1 VLIVEIKQTAMSV
14 QIVKRQFN
22 ATEYNRMAETGIL
35 SEDDRVE
42 LIAGEI
48 VEMSPI
54 GSRHAA
60 CVRRLD
66 ALFNRRLGGVAQV
79 SAQNP
84 IRLDDYSEPE
94 PDIAL
99 LKPRSDFYAE
109 AHPLSSEVL
118 LIVEVADTSVEY
130 DRQVKA
136 PLYAR
141 AGIPE
146 MWLVNLPEE
155 MILVYT
161 QPENGAYQ
169 SHKQFVRGDSLS
181 STTIPELTLS
191 IEDILG

>member
-1 VLIVEIKQTAMSV
+1 MSL

-22 ATEYNRMAETGIL
+22 VTEYNRMAETGIL

-42 LIAGEI
+42 LIEGEI
-48 VEMSPI
+48 IEMSPI

-66 ALFNRRLGGVAQV
+66 ALFNRQLAGVAQV

-84 IRLDDYSEPE
+84 VLLDEYSEPE

-99 LKPRSDFYAE
+99 LKSRDDFYAE
-109 AHPLSSEVL
+109 AHPLPFDVL
-118 LIVEVADTSVEY
+118 LIVEVADTSAEY
-130 DRQVKA
+130 DRKVKA
-136 PLYAR
+136 PLYAQ

-155 MILVYT
+155 IIEVYT

-169 SHKQFVRGDSLS
+169 NRHRFARGDSFS
-181 STTIPELTLS
+181 STTVRELRLS
-191 IEDILG
+191 VEDILG

>member
-1 VLIVEIKQTAMSV
+1 MTIEIKQTAMSV

-22 ATEYNRMAETGIL
+22 VTEYNRMAETGIL

-42 LIAGEI
+42 LIEGEI

-66 ALFNRRLGGVAQV
+66 ALFNRRLGGMVQV

-84 IRLDDYSEPE
+84 ILLDDYSEPE

-109 AHPLSSEVL
+109 AHPLPSEVL
-118 LIVEVADTSVEY
+118 LVVEVADTSVEY

-169 SHKQFVRGDSLS
+169 NHRQFMQGDSFS
-181 STTIPELTLS
+181 STTIPDLTLS

>member
-1 VLIVEIKQTAMSV
+1 MSV
-14 QIVKRQFN
+14 QIIKRQFN
-22 ATEYNRMAETGIL
+22 VTEYNRMAETGIL

-42 LIAGEI
+42 LIEGEI
-48 VEMSPI
+48 IEMSPI

-66 ALFNRRLGGVAQV
+66 ATLNQRLGGVAQV

-84 IRLDDYSEPE
+84 ILLDDYSEPE
-94 PDIAL
+94 PDVAL

-109 AHPLSSEVL
+109 AHPSPSDVL

-155 MILVYT
+155 MIEVYAR
-161 QPENGAYQ
+161 PENGAYR
-169 SHKQFVRGDSLS
+169 SREEFTRGQSLS
-181 STTIPELTLS
+181 STTIPDLKVNV
-191 IEDILG
+191 EDILG